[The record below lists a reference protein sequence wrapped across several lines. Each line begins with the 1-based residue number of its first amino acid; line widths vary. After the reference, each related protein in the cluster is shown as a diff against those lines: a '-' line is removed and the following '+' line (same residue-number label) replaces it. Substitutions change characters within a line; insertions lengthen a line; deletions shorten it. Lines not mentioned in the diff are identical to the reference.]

1 MHGMAA
7 HAIGLSNVLGEA
19 MACEIPITASAFE
32 GLHGNGDG
40 EVARWKGYHN
50 AALLISPSVKP

>member
-1 MHGMAA
+1 MHRTAA
-7 HAIGLSNVLGEA
+7 HAMGLSEMLGEA

-32 GLHGNGDG
+32 GLHGKGEG

-50 AALLISPSVKP
+50 AALLISPSV